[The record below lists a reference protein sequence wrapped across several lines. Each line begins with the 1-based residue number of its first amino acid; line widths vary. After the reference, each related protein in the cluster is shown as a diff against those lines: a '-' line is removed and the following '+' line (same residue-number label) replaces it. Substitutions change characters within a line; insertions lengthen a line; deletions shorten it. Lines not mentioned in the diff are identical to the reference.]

1 MLTCAISCRSSW
13 QLWEKHPFLFS
24 IVRQCKSSSASHSTT
39 LEIQTISEFL
49 LRTQA
54 LVDALT
60 EIGDFVS
67 SKEQLDII
75 LQGLPEEYESTVSI
89 ISSRFDPLS
98 IDEVEA
104 MVMKLSS

>member
-1 MLTCAISCRSSW
+1 M
-13 QLWEKHPFLFS
+13 
-24 IVRQCKSSSASHSTT
+24 RQCKSSSASHSTT

-60 EIGDFVS
+60 EIGVVS
-67 SKEQLDII
+67 SKEQLHII
-75 LQGLPEEYESTVSI
+75 LQGLPQEYKSTVSL

-98 IDEVEA
+98 IDEVETLLFTHEVQLEKFKKA
-104 MVMKLSS
+104 INTIFTFSLSM

>member
-39 LEIQTISEFL
+39 LEKQTISEFL
-49 LRTQA
+49 PCTQA